1 MFSGQSR
8 SAAAC
13 FGFSW
18 RPPLRSIES
27 WPRHYGVASA
37 TRPAIGV
44 PRPTRRAG
52 HRVGEGTSGRRVTR
66 LRVLVESRSSKPEA
80 PLHRAVARHENNGG
94 WMSRAVLLSRSGCSR
109 YGAGDET
116 TTTIYTTRA
125 SLRNPAVTPTR
136 PSAPPLSPSARLLG
150 TSTEALMRVIELVS
164 QM

>member
-1 MFSGQSR
+1 SGQPRSVAAGSR
-8 SAAAC
+8 FDGRSPSPEWNSWSSC
-13 FGFSW
+13 FGVSW

-27 WPRHYGVASA
+27 WPCHYGVVASA

-52 HRVGEGTSGRRVTR
+52 HRVGGGTSGRRVTH

-94 WMSRAVLLSRSGCSR
+94 WMSRAVLLTRSGCSR

-116 TTTIYTTRA
+116 TTT
-125 SLRNPAVTPTR
+125 
-136 PSAPPLSPSARLLG
+136 
-150 TSTEALMRVIELVS
+150 
-164 QM
+164 